1 MVASIRFFEGVSW
14 QYSPM
19 LIHDQLEK
27 DSTNVLK
34 VTLARLLRIEKQIYT
49 EKFPIGVAKSQ
60 DVEACFVPEPVF

>member
-1 MVASIRFFEGVSW
+1 
-14 QYSPM
+14 M

>member
-27 DSTNVLK
+27 DCTNVLK
-34 VTLARLLRIEKQIYT
+34 VTLARLLRIEKQI
-49 EKFPIGVAKSQ
+49 
-60 DVEACFVPEPVF
+60 